1 MEPPCFLSIAGPGPS
16 RGLTGHNGSMAA
28 KTIALGSDDAGFHLK
43 VALKRFLELE
53 GHEVVDYGTDSD
65 EPVDYPDVALIVAR
79 AVARGEHDRAILVC
93 GTGIGMAITA
103 NKVPGVYA
111 TVAHDP
117 YSAAKAR
124 TSNNTQVLALGARV
138 VAPELA
144 QTLVG
149 IWLNAE
155 FGGGGSA
162 RKVGKIGDAERELMN
177 SKAQRAAA
185 RPRRP
190 KRASP

>member
-1 MEPPCFLSIAGPGPS
+1 MTKAIAV
-16 RGLTGHNGSMAA
+16 
-28 KTIALGSDDAGFHLK
+28 GSDDAGFHLK
-43 VALKRFLELE
+43 EEVKRHLQTE
-53 GHEVVDYGTDSD
+53 GHVVTDYGCDSSD
-65 EPVDYPDVALIVAR
+65 PVDYPDVALLVAR
-79 AVARGEHDRAILVC
+79 AVARGDHDRAILVC

-144 QTLVG
+144 TTLVD
-149 IWLNAE
+149 IWLRSE
-155 FGGGGSA
+155 FGGGASA
-162 RKVGKIGDAERELMN
+162 RKVGKIEKAEHEL
-177 SKAQRAAA
+177 
-185 RPRRP
+185 RPRRR
-190 KRASP
+190 KATSR

>member
-1 MEPPCFLSIAGPGPS
+1 MTPKAIAV
-16 RGLTGHNGSMAA
+16 
-28 KTIALGSDDAGFHLK
+28 GSDDAGFRLK
-43 VALKRFLELE
+43 EALKKYLEAE
-53 GHEVVDYGTDSD
+53 GHAVRDYGADSD
-65 EPVDYPDVALIVAR
+65 DPVDYPDVALVVAR

-103 NKVPGVYA
+103 NKVQGVYA

-144 QTLVG
+144 QTLVE
-149 IWLNAE
+149 IWLRAE
-155 FGGGGSA
+155 FAGGASA
-162 RKVGKIGDAERELMN
+162 RKVGKIGKAEGEHAKERARREPV
-177 SKAQRAAA
+177 R
-185 RPRRP
+185 RRP
-190 KRASP
+190 KVKAE

>member
-1 MEPPCFLSIAGPGPS
+1 VSKAIAV
-16 RGLTGHNGSMAA
+16 
-28 KTIALGSDDAGFHLK
+28 GSDDAGFRLK
-43 VALKRFLELE
+43 EEIKKYLEAE
-53 GHEVVDYGTDSD
+53 GHAVTDYGCDSSD
-65 EPVDYPDVALIVAR
+65 PVDYPDVALDVAR
-79 AVARGEHDRAILVC
+79 AVARGDHDRAILVC

-144 QTLVG
+144 TTLVG
-149 IWLNAE
+149 IWLRSE
-155 FGGGGSA
+155 FGGGASE
-162 RKVGKIGDAERELMN
+162 RKVGKIAQAENELG
-177 SKAQRAAA
+177 
-185 RPRRP
+185 P
-190 KRASP
+190 KRRKTSRK

>member
-1 MEPPCFLSIAGPGPS
+1 MSKAIAV
-16 RGLTGHNGSMAA
+16 
-28 KTIALGSDDAGFHLK
+28 GSDDAGFHLK
-43 VALKRFLELE
+43 EAVKRYLEAE
-53 GHEVVDYGTDSD
+53 GHAVTDYGCASPD
-65 EPVDYPDVALIVAR
+65 PVDYPDVALLVAE

-111 TVAHDP
+111 SVAHDA

-144 QTLVG
+144 TTLVG
-149 IWLNAE
+149 IWLRSE
-155 FGGGGSA
+155 FGGGASA
-162 RKVGKIGDAERELMN
+162 RKIGKIARAEHALTRT
-177 SKAQRAAA
+177 
-185 RPRRP
+185 RRQAP
-190 KRASP
+190 KG

>member
-1 MEPPCFLSIAGPGPS
+1 MTKSIA
-16 RGLTGHNGSMAA
+16 
-28 KTIALGSDDAGFHLK
+28 IGSDDAGFHLK
-43 VALKRFLELE
+43 EELKKYLESE
-53 GHEVVDYGTDSD
+53 GHSVEDYGCTSPD
-65 EPVDYPDVALIVAR
+65 PVDYPDVALLVAN

-111 TVAHDP
+111 GVAHDA

-144 QTLVG
+144 ATLVG
-149 IWLNAE
+149 IWLGSE
-155 FGGGGSA
+155 FGGGASA
-162 RKVGKIGDAERELMN
+162 RKVGKIQKAERQL
-177 SKAQRAAA
+177 A
-185 RPRRP
+185 RKRTRSTPR
-190 KRASP
+190 

>member
-1 MEPPCFLSIAGPGPS
+1 VTKAIAV
-16 RGLTGHNGSMAA
+16 
-28 KTIALGSDDAGFHLK
+28 GSDDAGFHLK
-43 VALKRFLELE
+43 EEVKRHLQTE
-53 GHEVVDYGTDSD
+53 GHVVTDYGCDSSD
-65 EPVDYPDVALIVAR
+65 PVDYPDVALLVAR
-79 AVARGEHDRAILVC
+79 AVARGDHDRAILVC

-144 QTLVG
+144 TTLVD
-149 IWLNAE
+149 IWLRSE
-155 FGGGGSA
+155 FGGGASA
-162 RKVGKIGDAERELMN
+162 RKVGKIEKAEHEL
-177 SKAQRAAA
+177 
-185 RPRRP
+185 RPRRR
-190 KRASP
+190 KATSR

>member
-1 MEPPCFLSIAGPGPS
+1 VSKAIAV
-16 RGLTGHNGSMAA
+16 
-28 KTIALGSDDAGFHLK
+28 GSDDAGFRLK
-43 VALKRFLELE
+43 EEIKKYLEAE
-53 GHEVVDYGTDSD
+53 GHAVTDYGCDSSD
-65 EPVDYPDVALIVAR
+65 PVDYPDVALDVAK
-79 AVARGEHDRAILVC
+79 AVARGDHDRAILVC

-144 QTLVG
+144 TTLVG
-149 IWLNAE
+149 IWLRSE
-155 FGGGGSA
+155 FGGGASE
-162 RKVGKIGDAERELMN
+162 RKVGKIAKAENELGRKPRKAP
-177 SKAQRAAA
+177 SK
-185 RPRRP
+185 
-190 KRASP
+190 

>member
-1 MEPPCFLSIAGPGPS
+1 VTKAIA
-16 RGLTGHNGSMAA
+16 
-28 KTIALGSDDAGFHLK
+28 IGSDDAGFRLK
-43 VALKRFLELE
+43 EELKKYLEAE
-53 GHEVVDYGTDSD
+53 GHAVTDYGCESSD
-65 EPVDYPDVALIVAR
+65 PVDYPDVALEVAR

-111 TVAHDP
+111 TVAHDA

-144 QTLVG
+144 TTLVG
-149 IWLNAE
+149 IWLRSE
-155 FGGGGSA
+155 FGGGSSA
-162 RKVGKIGDAERELMN
+162 RKVGKIEQAEHEL
-177 SKAQRAAA
+177 
-185 RPRRP
+185 RP
-190 KRASP
+190 KRRKAAPK

>member
-1 MEPPCFLSIAGPGPS
+1 VSKAIAV
-16 RGLTGHNGSMAA
+16 
-28 KTIALGSDDAGFHLK
+28 GSDDAGFRLK
-43 VALKRFLELE
+43 EEVKRYLEAE
-53 GHEVVDYGTDSD
+53 GHVVTDYGCESSD
-65 EPVDYPDVALIVAR
+65 PVDYPDVALVVAK

-111 TVAHDP
+111 SVAHDA

-144 QTLVG
+144 TTLVG
-149 IWLNAE
+149 IWLKSE
-155 FGGGGSA
+155 FGGGASA
-162 RKVGKIGDAERELMN
+162 RKVGKIAKAEHALR
-177 SKAQRAAA
+177 SKPKKPRA
-185 RPRRP
+185 R
-190 KRASP
+190 

>member
-1 MEPPCFLSIAGPGPS
+1 VTKAIA
-16 RGLTGHNGSMAA
+16 
-28 KTIALGSDDAGFHLK
+28 IGSDDAGFRLK
-43 VALKRFLELE
+43 EELKKYLEAE
-53 GHEVVDYGTDSD
+53 GHAVTDYGCESSD
-65 EPVDYPDVALIVAR
+65 PVDYPDVALEVAR

-111 TVAHDP
+111 TVAHDA

-144 QTLVG
+144 TTLVG
-149 IWLNAE
+149 IWLRSE
-155 FGGGGSA
+155 FGGGASA
-162 RKVGKIGDAERELMN
+162 RKVGKIEKAEHEL
-177 SKAQRAAA
+177 
-185 RPRRP
+185 RPRRRKAAP
-190 KRASP
+190 R

>member
-1 MEPPCFLSIAGPGPS
+1 MTDKP
-16 RGLTGHNGSMAA
+16 
-28 KTIALGSDDAGFHLK
+28 IALGSDDAGFGLK
-43 VALKRFLELE
+43 EAIKAYLAAQGRPVT
-53 GHEVVDYGTDSD
+53 DYGCHSAD
-65 EPVDYPDVALIVAR
+65 PVDYPDVALEVAR
-79 AVARGEHDRAILVC
+79 RVAAGEHDRAILVC
-93 GTGIGMAITA
+93 GTGIGMAIAA

-124 TSNNTQVLALGARV
+124 TSNNAQVLTLGARV

-149 IWLNAE
+149 IWLAAE

-162 RKVGKIGDAERELMN
+162 RKVGKIGDAERLLAR
-177 SKAQRAAA
+177 SDAPARAASGTD
-185 RPRRP
+185 R
-190 KRASP
+190 